1 MRISRD
7 FVVVVLVVFYVL
19 AIKEEGTI
27 QTVYLIFFASSF
39 CYRASLKRL
48 RENLRII
55 MDVQVVICN

>member
-7 FVVVVLVVFYVL
+7 FVVVVVVFYVL